1 MNHIQLLT
9 VHWCCPYSPE
19 LDKKTNSA
27 LTVYAE
33 LEDQK
38 DKSHMRLYLL
48 HEQDSKY
55 LLQCNVEIKLQSIL
69 YRMSEIIPFNKTPQ
83 AKKKNCLYRGYYY

>member
-1 MNHIQLLT
+1 M
-9 VHWCCPYSPE
+9 
-19 LDKKTNSA
+19 
-27 LTVYAE
+27 YAE

-83 AKKKNCLYRGYYY
+83 AKKNCLYRGYYY

>member
-1 MNHIQLLT
+1 M
-9 VHWCCPYSPE
+9 
-19 LDKKTNSA
+19 
-27 LTVYAE
+27 YAE

-83 AKKKNCLYRGYYY
+83 AKKLSV

>member
-1 MNHIQLLT
+1 M
-9 VHWCCPYSPE
+9 
-19 LDKKTNSA
+19 
-27 LTVYAE
+27 YAE

-48 HEQDSKY
+48 HGQDSKY

-69 YRMSEIIPFNKTPQ
+69 YRMYEIILLKKTLQ
-83 AKKKNCLYRGYYY
+83 AKTIVCIEVTIIRNKKIVLISTLV

>member
-1 MNHIQLLT
+1 M
-9 VHWCCPYSPE
+9 
-19 LDKKTNSA
+19 
-27 LTVYAE
+27 YAE

-48 HEQDSKY
+48 HGQDSKY

-69 YRMSEIIPFNKTPQ
+69 YGMSEMILLNKTLQ
-83 AKKKNCLYRGYYY
+83 EK